1 MPISGVRVLGDA
13 VMGLDGHRAVHHG
26 LARAFALGHADGSH
40 GAVRGAVGV
49 GPFHAALV
57 EHVELLACLVLG
69 GFGVACF
76 KGAVL
81 AALLVFERHDPPNKP
96 SN

>member
-26 LARAFALGHADGSH
+26 FARALALGHADGAH

-57 EHVELLACLVLG
+57 EHVELLACLVRG

-76 KGAVL
+76 EDAVL
-81 AALLVFERHDPPNKP
+81 PALFFLDRHDPPNKP
-96 SN
+96 SK